1 MRRSK
6 SFAQRLAVTST
17 AVAGAIIFS
26 IGLFLYHWSDDQ
38 YALYNQGIAAYRAN
52 DMQVAIKFA
61 DQSVSV
67 YKTRKAHSWIERFV
81 YPKPDRELAAQ
92 AAFLKGK
99 ALLRANQPAA
109 AVQSFK
115 ESLELNSG
123 NLYLGRQLTEAEFHQ
138 YYEAA
143 MVTKYDLE
151 LVFKN
156 NPPQAQKQGKGKPQ
170 DKSGNGT
177 TPLPG
182 EDPSTQPGKGRRN
195 TI

>member
-1 MRRSK
+1 MLKNK
-6 SFAQRLAVTST
+6 SLAQRLGVTST

-26 IGLFLYHWSDDQ
+26 IGLYFYQWKDAQ
-38 YALYNQGIAAYRAN
+38 YALYNQGIIAYRAN
-52 DMQVAIKFA
+52 KMQEAIKYA
-61 DQSVSV
+61 DQSVGV
-67 YKTRKAHSWIERFV
+67 YKARQSYTWLERFA
-81 YPKPDRELAAQ
+81 YPKPDKELAAQ

-138 YYEAA
+138 YHEAA

-156 NPPQAQKQGKGKPQ
+156 NPPQAQKQGKGKPE

>member
-1 MRRSK
+1 MRKNK

-26 IGLFLYHWSDDQ
+26 IGLYLHQWSDAQ
-38 YALYNQGIAAYRAN
+38 YALYNRGIAAYRAN

-61 DQSVSV
+61 DQSLSL
-67 YKTRKAHSWIERFV
+67 YKSRRAASWPERFI
-81 YPKPDRELAAQ
+81 YPRPDKELAAQ

-99 ALLRANQPAA
+99 ALLRSNQPSA

-123 NLYLGRQLTEAEFHQ
+123 NLYLGRHLSEEEFHR

-156 NPPQAQKQGKGKPQ
+156 NPPQAKKQGKGKPQ
-170 DKSGNGT
+170 DKGGQGT
-177 TPLPG
+177 TPVPG
-182 EDPSTQPGKGRRN
+182 EDPSTQPGKGRRD